1 MLSHVGGM
9 QEARSIQWER
19 HLTGF
24 GLPTT
29 LFHMPSPS
37 VQLVSITDAVL
48 VFNGLTYGMISST
61 SIFVLQRPLR
71 SQFLLDPSAHKGC
84 GIFKVRCSHSHVILK
99 LFAQ

>member
-9 QEARSIQWER
+9 QEARSVQWER

-29 LFHMPSPS
+29 LFHTPSPS
-37 VQLVSITDAVL
+37 VQLVSIRDAVL

-61 SIFVLQRPLR
+61 SIFVLQ
-71 SQFLLDPSAHKGC
+71 
-84 GIFKVRCSHSHVILK
+84 
-99 LFAQ
+99 

>member
-61 SIFVLQRPLR
+61 SIFVLQ
-71 SQFLLDPSAHKGC
+71 
-84 GIFKVRCSHSHVILK
+84 
-99 LFAQ
+99 